1 MIVMLLLLQNYYNIM
16 RREEIAEGGKFKW
29 NLFYTLHV
37 YIFNV
42 FFIGSSHV
50 LNSMYIF
57 VGHFLIILK
66 DIQDTEA
73 ATGDVL

>member
-1 MIVMLLLLQNYYNIM
+1 MVTTKLLQYHEK
-16 RREEIAEGGKFKW
+16 RRDCGRGKFKW